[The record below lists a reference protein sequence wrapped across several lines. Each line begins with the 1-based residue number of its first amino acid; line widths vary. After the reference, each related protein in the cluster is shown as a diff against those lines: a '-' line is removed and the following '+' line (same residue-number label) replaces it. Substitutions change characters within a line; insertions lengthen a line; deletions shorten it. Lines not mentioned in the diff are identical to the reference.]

1 MGYPQGKGT
10 IGPRSGGGTLPNLR
24 TRIHSMDE
32 RMVLQ
37 QGRIFRPIKKWSI
50 ASWAAD
56 LVEEKTTK
64 QIILVQAVTRGF
76 LVRKCTGPYLTFH
89 FLLFVFFMTF
99 CAVRRR
105 MLVANEIL
113 LTEKNYVQ
121 TLRLVA
127 DVRPF
132 LFFPFQQLA
141 NSLSPSISFFFKKR
155 SSCGRCNLEM
165 RPNRYWNLRWWTRY
179 FRSSRSS

>member
-1 MGYPQGKGT
+1 MGRRPGRRKNDETNHFGSSCHSRFLSKKVYGT
-10 IGPRSGGGTLPNLR
+10 FPS
-24 TRIHSMDE
+24 HS
-32 RMVLQ
+32 
-37 QGRIFRPIKKWSI
+37 
-50 ASWAAD
+50 
-56 LVEEKTTK
+56 
-64 QIILVQAVTRGF
+64 
-76 LVRKCTGPYLTFH
+76 CYLFF
-89 FLLFVFFMTF
+89 FLLFLLMTF
-99 CAVRRR
+99 CTVRRR